1 MAATLTPEKHVIV
14 IFGANGD
21 LSRRKLLPSL
31 YHLYREGMMP
41 EDFRI
46 IGSSRTEVTDEEFVD
61 LARDSVAKYG
71 RCKIDEGWEPF
82 AARLSY
88 APTAFGPDNTSE
100 VEEDVYRAEKELG
113 DSAQRLFYLSVPPSA
128 FPDITQG
135 LAKSGLNANSRVVFE
150 KPFGSDLASFR
161 ELDAVVRGSLN
172 DDQVY
177 RIDHFI
183 GKETVQNILALRFAN
198 GMFEPV
204 WNRQHIDHV
213 QIDIPETLGIGTRAG
228 FYEGVGAM
236 RDMVVT
242 HLFQVLSFIAIEP
255 PASFTPKSL
264 MDEVAKVFES
274 MASIDARRV
283 VYGQYQGYRDEK
295 GVAPNSNTETFA
307 AVEVSVDNWR
317 WAGVPFYLRTGKKL
331 AESRQVV
338 TLAFRAPPRQ
348 MFRDVRSRSFDHDH
362 FTIDLG
368 PNEGL
373 RLSFLAKA
381 PGPSIEL
388 DQAHMDFRYSG
399 SFGSNLIGAYERLIH
414 DALMGD
420 RTLFTRAD
428 GIERTW
434 EIVEPILVTHDAVF
448 GYEPGSWGPEEANQL
463 IAPRKWFL
471 PE

>member
-1 MAATLTPEKHVIV
+1 
-14 IFGANGD
+14 
-21 LSRRKLLPSL
+21 
-31 YHLYREGMMP
+31 MP

-46 IGSSRTEVTDEEFVD
+46 IGSSRSELSDQDFIE
-61 LARDSVAKYG
+61 LARESVGEHG
-71 RCKIDEGWEPF
+71 RCRVDEAWDSF
-82 AARLSY
+82 AQRLTY

-113 DSAQRLFYLSVPPSA
+113 GNPRRLFYLSVPPSV
-128 FPDITQG
+128 FPAITQG
-135 LAKSGLNANSRVVFE
+135 LAKSGLAENARVVFE
-150 KPFGSDLASFR
+150 KPFGSDLESFR
-161 ELDAVVRGSLN
+161 ELDAVVRGCLN

-177 RIDHFI
+177 RIDHFL
-183 GKETVQNILALRFAN
+183 GKETVQNILAVRFAN
-198 GMFEPV
+198 GMFEPI

-213 QIDIPETLGIGTRAG
+213 QIDVPEELGIGSRAG

-236 RDMVVT
+236 RDMIVT

-274 MASIDARRV
+274 MAPIDADRA
-283 VYGQYQGYRDEK
+283 VYGQYAGYRDEE
-295 GVAPNSNTETFA
+295 GVASNSNTETFA

-317 WAGVPFYLRTGKKL
+317 WSGVPIYLRTGKKL
-331 AESRQVV
+331 ADSRQLV

-348 MFRDVRSRSFDHDH
+348 MFRDVRTRSFNHDH
-362 FTIDLG
+362 LTIDLG

-381 PGPSIEL
+381 PGPAIEL
-388 DQAHMDFRYSG
+388 DQAQMDFRYEG
-399 SFGSNLIGAYERLIH
+399 SFGSNLIGPYERLIH
-414 DALMGD
+414 DALTGD

-434 EIVEPILVTHDAVF
+434 EIVQPILDTHDAVYR
-448 GYEPGSWGPEEANQL
+448 YEPGSWGPEEANRL
-463 IAPRKWFL
+463 ITPRKWYL